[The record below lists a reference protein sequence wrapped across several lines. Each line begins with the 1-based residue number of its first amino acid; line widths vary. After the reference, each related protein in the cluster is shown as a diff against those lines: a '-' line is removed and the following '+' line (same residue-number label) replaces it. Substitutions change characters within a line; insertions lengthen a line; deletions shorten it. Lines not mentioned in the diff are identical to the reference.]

1 MSPAMPLSYAD
12 PSTTLNLA
20 EDERWLTAAR
30 IAESP
35 HFRKSPRL
43 TRLLLYLSEQTLLNR
58 PELLTEHTIAMRVFE
73 READFNPGLDTIVRS
88 HMVRLRQKLEQYAI
102 DNQGTASMQL
112 GIPKGD
118 YLVRFER
125 VASPE
130 PMSETIQSSLREIVR
145 QTPPVSVQNTSS
157 RNQSVG
163 YLAIAC
169 WVLSLLVVILVG
181 TLAMVLHRSAKS
193 SARAQ
198 LTPHPLWNSI
208 FKEHQTT
215 TFVAADSGLVLLH
228 RMTQKDTTLAEYLV
242 RNFTEQIRP
251 LSAVRTAEV
260 LDIAERRYTSFVDL
274 NTFRRLQELASAR
287 GISLGATYARDMQ
300 MNDLKHGNVILSG
313 SRGANPWLELYEPG
327 MNFVGVNDGVHHSFS
342 FINRHAQAGETPEFS
357 VSDAD
362 PTRRVLGVLAFMP
375 NLDADGNAL
384 IIEGNSMAGT
394 EAIGDFLF
402 DDAALLPFLAKIKT
416 VDGHLPHFEVLVESN
431 SVNGSAGA
439 FRILA
444 YRTHP

>member
-1 MSPAMPLSYAD
+1 MYPAMPLSYVD
-12 PSTTLNLA
+12 PPATLNLS
-20 EDERWLTAAR
+20 EDERWLAAAR
-30 IAESP
+30 IVESP
-35 HFRKSPRL
+35 YFRKSPRL

-73 READFNPGLDTIVRS
+73 READFNPGVDTIVRS

-102 DNQGTASMQL
+102 DNQETASMQL
-112 GIPKGD
+112 NIPKGD

-125 VASPE
+125 TALSE
-130 PMSETIQSSLREIVR
+130 PIQSRPSEVAA
-145 QTPPVSVQNTSS
+145 PVPSVARNTAPSS
-157 RNQSVG
+157 RETS

-169 WVLSLLVVILVG
+169 WVLSLLVVILTG
-181 TLAMVLHRSAKS
+181 ALAMVLHRSPRLFGRTQAV
-193 SARAQ
+193 
-198 LTPHPLWNSI
+198 THPLWNNI
-208 FKEHQTT
+208 FQPHQST

-228 RMTQKDTTLAEYLV
+228 KMTEKNTTLAEYLV
-242 RNFTEQIRP
+242 RNFKEETRSLP
-251 LSAVRTAEV
+251 AARADEV
-260 LDIAERRYTSFVDL
+260 LNMAERRYTSFVDL
-274 NTFRRLQELASAR
+274 NTFRRLHELAAAR
-287 GISLGATYARDMQ
+287 GISLNATYARDML
-300 MNDLKHGNVILSG
+300 MNELKHGNVILSG

-327 MNFVGVNDGVHHSFS
+327 MNFVGANDDVHHSFR
-342 FINRHAQAGETPEFS
+342 FINRHPQAGETAEFS

-362 PTRRVLGVLAFMP
+362 PTRRVLGVLAFLP

-416 VDGHLPHFEVLVESN
+416 ADGHLPHFEVLVESN

-439 FRILA
+439 FHILA

>member
-1 MSPAMPLSYAD
+1 MPLSYAD
-12 PSTTLNLA
+12 PSTELNLA
-20 EDERWLTAAR
+20 EDERWLTAAL

-73 READFNPGLDTIVRS
+73 READFNPGVDTIVRS
-88 HMVRLRQKLEQYAI
+88 HMVRLRQKLEQYAL

-125 VASPE
+125 VASPKPMQAPAAEIAE
-130 PMSETIQSSLREIVR
+130 PIQSFAAEDRD
-145 QTPPVSVQNTSS
+145 SS
-157 RNQSVG
+157 NRKIS

-169 WVLSLLVVILVG
+169 WILSLLVVILVG
-181 TLAMVLHRSAKS
+181 VLAIVLHRSSKPFE
-193 SARAQ
+193 RAQ
-198 LTPHPLWNSI
+198 VATHPLWSSI
-208 FKEHQTT
+208 FQPHQST

-228 RMTQKDTTLAEYLV
+228 GMTQKDTTLVEYLTHDFKAET
-242 RNFTEQIRP
+242 RT
-251 LSAVRTAEV
+251 LSPARTAEV
-260 LDIAERRYTSFVDL
+260 TNIAERRYTSFVDL

-300 MNDLKHGNVILSG
+300 MNELKHGNVILSG

-327 MNFVGVNDGVHHSFS
+327 MNFVGVNDGVHHSFR
-342 FINRHAQAGETPEFS
+342 FINRHPQAGETPEFS
-357 VSDAD
+357 VSAAD
-362 PTRRVLGVLAFMP
+362 PSKRVLGVLAFLP

-416 VDGHLPHFEVLVESN
+416 ADGHLPHFEVLVEAN

-439 FRILA
+439 FHVLA

>member
-1 MSPAMPLSYAD
+1 
-12 PSTTLNLA
+12 LNLA
-20 EDERWLTAAR
+20 EDERWLTAAQ

-73 READFNPGLDTIVRS
+73 READFNPGMDTIVRS

-125 VASPE
+125 VASPAPMPAPSAEIAE
-130 PMSETIQSSLREIVR
+130 PIQSSAVDGRA
-145 QTPPVSVQNTSS
+145 SS
-157 RNQSVG
+157 KQKIS

-169 WVLSLLVVILVG
+169 WVLSLLVVILMGV
-181 TLAMVLHRSAKS
+181 LLIVLHRSARPFG
-193 SARAQ
+193 RAQ
-198 LTPHPLWNSI
+198 VATHPLWSSI
-208 FKEHQTT
+208 FQPQQST

-228 RMTQKDTTLAEYLV
+228 GMTQKGTTLVEYLTHD
-242 RNFTEQIRP
+242 FKAETRP
-251 LSAVRTAEV
+251 LSPARTAEV
-260 LDIAERRYTSFVDL
+260 LNIAERRYTSFVDL
-274 NTFRRLQELASAR
+274 NIFRRLQELASAR
-287 GISLGATYARDMQ
+287 GISLAATYARDMQ
-300 MNDLKHGNVILSG
+300 MNELKHGNVILSG

-327 MNFVGVNDGVHHSFS
+327 MNFVGANDDAHHSFR
-342 FINRHAQAGETPEFS
+342 FINRHPQAGETPQFS

-362 PTRRVLGVLAFMP
+362 PSRRVLGVLAFLP

-416 VDGHLPHFEVLVESN
+416 ADGHLPHFEVLVESN